1 MKKETKVKLTFS
13 SMAVAFLLTSPLA
26 IQPVFAQ
33 GENRTEASENR
44 VSDDP
49 ISELNLTPEQ
59 RQQIRAIRQE
69 NQEERAS
76 INHRL
81 REANQSL
88 QEALDVDNPDEAT
101 LEPLLRQIGM
111 LQAEQM
117 RLRVLSE
124 VRIRRVLT
132 PGQQELL
139 RNLRAARRLRRQT
152 NPREGLRRF
161 PNQRNTFRQVLP
173 RNRP

>member
-1 MKKETKVKLTFS
+1 MKKETKIKFAVS
-13 SMAVAFLLTSPLA
+13 SVAVAFLLISPLA
-26 IQPVFAQ
+26 TRLVFAQ
-33 GENRTEASENR
+33 GENRTEPSDNR

-49 ISELNLTPEQ
+49 IRELNLTPEQ

-69 NQEERAS
+69 NQEERTS
-76 INHRL
+76 INRRL

-132 PGQQELL
+132 PEQQELL
-139 RNLRAARRLRRQT
+139 RNLRAVRRLRRQT

-161 PNQRNTFRQVLP
+161 PNQRNTFRQVVP